1 MATPAD
7 APSNAKAAAAK
18 SAAPATQIVCNE
30 IGAKRA
36 RAKSAFDYGTE
47 AELFHG
53 RSRTSRRR
61 PVGYKRFP
69 RADAAIRFPIE
80 DLPAELLVSS
90 VLEVDEKRY
99 DSREIR
105 RLYASADY
113 PLTRRQAA

>member
-7 APSNAKAAAAK
+7 AASSANAATAK
-18 SAAPATQIVCNE
+18 SAAPATQIVQNE
-30 IGAKRA
+30 IGAKA
-36 RAKSAFDYGTE
+36 AGAKSAFYGTE

-53 RSRTSRRR
+53 RSRMTRRR

-69 RADAAIRFPIE
+69 RADAAIRFAIE
-80 DLPAELLVSS
+80 DLPPELLVSS
-90 VLEVDEKRY
+90 ILEVNEKRY

-113 PLTRRQAA
+113 PLARRTAA

>member
-7 APSNAKAAAAK
+7 AASSANAAAAK
-18 SAAPATQIVCNE
+18 SAAPATQIVQNE
-30 IGAKRA
+30 IGAKA
-36 RAKSAFDYGTE
+36 AGAKSAFYGTE

-53 RSRTSRRR
+53 RSRMTRRR

-69 RADAAIRFPIE
+69 RADAAIRYAIE
-80 DLPAELLVSS
+80 DLPPELLVSS

-99 DSREIR
+99 DSSEIR

-113 PLTRRQAA
+113 PLTRRTAA